1 MMEKKV
7 ALITGGTRGIGFGI
21 ACELAKSGFNLAVN
35 GVRAASEVQEA
46 IEKLKNLGA
55 KTIYCQGDVASAE
68 SRKSILQE
76 VRETFGNLHVLVNN
90 AGVAPKERKDILEAT
105 EESFERL
112 MHTNLKGPYFLT
124 QAVANWM
131 IEQQKKDVAYKACII
146 NITSISATEAS
157 VNRGEYCI
165 SKAGLSMATK
175 LFAFRLGEFNIPVY
189 EVRPGVV
196 KTDMTAGVITKYD
209 QLIEN
214 GMTVQ
219 KRWGETEEV
228 GKAVAALALGYFPYS
243 TGQVI
248 MVDGGLTIPR
258 L

>member
-1 MMEKKV
+1 MIPKKV

-21 ACELAKSGFNLAVN
+21 ACELAKAGFNLAVN
-35 GVRAASEVQEA
+35 GQRELNAVKEA
-46 IEKLKNLGA
+46 VEKLKSLGA
-55 KTIYCQGDVASAE
+55 DTIYCRGDISYGP
-68 SRKSILQE
+68 SRKLMLKEIRE
-76 VRETFGNLHVLVNN
+76 VFGALHVLVNN

-112 MHTNLKGPYFLT
+112 ISINLQGPYFLT
-124 QAVANWM
+124 QSAANWM
-131 IEQQKKDVAYKACII
+131 IEQQKKDKEYKGCII

-196 KTDMTAGVITKYD
+196 KTDMTESVIEKYD
-209 QLIEN
+209 QLIEE

-219 KRWGETEEV
+219 KRWGEAEEV